1 MVRHDEVI
9 RPDGEPG
16 IYGVVEFRNVA
27 TGIVALDDAGR
38 ILLVGQYRYTLDA
51 YSWEIPEGGV
61 PEGEPTL
68 VGAQRE
74 LAEETGY
81 RAAEWRELCRLA
93 TSNSVTDERGVLY
106 VARGLTVGQA
116 TPDGTEQLELR
127 WVSLAEAVAMVDAGE
142 LTDAMSQIGIL
153 RLAAADTWPLP

>member
-1 MVRHDEVI
+1 
-9 RPDGEPG
+9 
-16 IYGVVEFRNVA
+16 
-27 TGIVALDDAGR
+27 
-38 ILLVGQYRYTLDA
+38 
-51 YSWEIPEGGV
+51 
-61 PEGEPTL
+61 
-68 VGAQRE
+68 AQRE